1 MSTKL
6 YLYKRSNGFY
16 YIGYFYEGL
25 KRWKSTGKQTKFEA
39 LKILQNFEQHLQ
51 KKQTSISF
59 EQFIEQFKTLQA
71 HSFRVG
77 TLSLYEHAFNSF
89 KAIIGNK
96 LLSQYTLRDVET
108 FKSKRLETYKSETKT
123 ITPTTVNIEFR
134 TLRAAFNLA
143 IKWQLLKENP
153 FTKSSQVKAVEQL
166 PTYLTR
172 EDFQKVLAA
181 TVEQVLKDIFLFA
194 ALSGLRLGE
203 IINLQWQAVDLQRKL
218 ITVENSGTFQTKSG
232 KVRVL
237 PMGEDVYRMLLRR
250 STLSSGGYVFNKKGY
265 QLLPDFVSKKFKSYV
280 RACGLNE
287 ALHFHSLRHT
297 NATWLVQSG
306 VNIYQVQKLLGHS
319 DTKTTQ
325 VYSHLAASELH
336 EAVNKIGFN

>member
-25 KRWKSTGKQTKFEA
+25 KRWKSTGKKSKFDA

-59 EQFIEQFKTLQA
+59 EQFIEQFKTSQA
-71 HSFRVG
+71 HSFRVK
-77 TLSLYEHAFNSF
+77 TLSIYEQSFNNF

-96 LLSQYTLRDVET
+96 GLSQYTLRDVET
-108 FKSKRLETYKSETKT
+108 FKAKRLETCTA
-123 ITPTTVNIEFR
+123 TTVNIEFR

-143 IKWQLLKENP
+143 IKWQLIKENP
-153 FTKSSQVKAVEQL
+153 FIKSAQVKTVEQL

-172 EDFQKVLAA
+172 EDFQKLMDA
-181 TVEQVLKDIFLFA
+181 TVEQMLKDIFLFA
-194 ALSGLRLGE
+194 ALTGLRLGE

-237 PMGEDVYRMLLRR
+237 PMGADIERMFIRR
-250 STLSSGGYVFNKKGY
+250 STSASGGAGYVFHRNGY
-265 QLLPDFVSKKFKSYV
+265 QLNSSYVSHKFKSYV
-280 RACGLNE
+280 RDLGLNE

-306 VNIYQVQKLLGHS
+306 ANIYQVQKLLGHS
-319 DTKTTQ
+319 SVKTTE